1 MNQLATKSS
10 NGFMKSTVFNILIEL
25 SDSNQKKNNINNN
38 TLSRDIC
45 SDYFL

>member
-1 MNQLATKSS
+1 
-10 NGFMKSTVFNILIEL
+10 MKSTVFNILIEF

-38 TLSRDIC
+38 TLSRDKY